1 MSRPKHC
8 MTFSHDNKFK
18 RQSYFEYEWRVK
30 VERKKTS
37 HTWKQVTCLIA
48 LKLLAKND
56 NIWSPAGAFSL
67 LRRLRCLNSS
77 AQTVELT
84 SIAAEGEP
92 LYFTKKKVI
101 EFLQCKLNWNPHNKK
116 KKKCKPEQT
125 YKVSNVGFLR
135 WRRRQRS
142 PHVIVLIDVQS
153 ISFCGFLFES
163 CFNVTRRF
171 SRAAKML

>member
-8 MTFSHDNKFK
+8 MTFSRDNKFK

-37 HTWKQVTCLIA
+37 RTWKQVTCLIA

-56 NIWSPAGAFSL
+56 NIWSPVGAFSL

-77 AQTVELT
+77 AQTE
-84 SIAAEGEP
+84 
-92 LYFTKKKVI
+92 FI

-125 YKVSNVGFLR
+125 YEVSNVGFLR
-135 WRRRQRS
+135 WRRRRRS
-142 PHVIVLIDVQS
+142 PDVIVLIDVQS

-163 CFNVTRRF
+163 CFNVTWRF